1 MQNAQPH
8 AMWLAC
14 LQIGCS
20 RSLQVR
26 VGKRVVACCHGLLV
40 YLRQQLHHRLPLL

>member
-8 AMWLAC
+8 AKSLAC
-14 LQIGCS
+14 LQVGCS

-26 VGKRVVACCHGLLV
+26 AGQRVAACCHGLLIH
-40 YLRQQLHHRLPLL
+40 LRQQLHHSLPLL